1 MPSCRSRGAPM
12 ATSSAGTD
20 STERPKSTRPVSIR
34 SAPGSPPRL
43 SMSALYGT
51 STRRALP
58 SAARSRMPRM
68 AKKKPVRRRKK
79 VTARS
84 VGLSAPE
91 TADVHD
97 AATRALASQVV
108 ADGGAAL
115 AVYREPFGGT
125 PRSLVAALP
134 IDRVEPTPYQRDPSE
149 PHVKRLMTVIEK
161 LGRFLDPD
169 HRRPTGRRLLDAERQ
184 SPAAGDAQARCED
197 RSSRWS
203 CPMPTSRSRSSRST
217 PRRRTT
223 SRRSRSRRSAWLRA
237 LADERSSGDRAR
249 VRVRVRAAAVPDAR
263 RRLRAAPAPERRR
276 LPSGAAPHR

>member
-1 MPSCRSRGAPM
+1 
-12 ATSSAGTD
+12 
-20 STERPKSTRPVSIR
+20 
-34 SAPGSPPRL
+34 
-43 SMSALYGT
+43 
-51 STRRALP
+51 
-58 SAARSRMPRM
+58 M

-91 TADVHD
+91 TADVDD
-97 AATRALASQVV
+97 AATSALASHIV

-125 PRSLVAALP
+125 PAVLAALP

-161 LGRFLDPD
+161 RRPVSRPASSPSAGTSRYWTPNGNHRLRAMRKLGR
-169 HRRPTGRRLLDAERQ
+169 
-184 SPAAGDAQARCED
+184 S

-203 CPMPTSRSRSSRST
+203 CPMPTSPSRSSPST

-223 SRRSRSRRSAWLRA
+223 
-237 LADERSSGDRAR
+237 
-249 VRVRVRAAAVPDAR
+249 
-263 RRLRAAPAPERRR
+263 
-276 LPSGAAPHR
+276 